1 MTKILFIIAGT
12 AIGGALG
19 YFGKCST
26 GTCPFTSTWWGAA
39 ALGAV
44 LGLLLSNFFA
54 GVPKTSEDIANV
66 IDINS
71 TVEFETAI
79 KDAGDKNIIA
89 DFYLNTCPPCRKL
102 MPELYALAKKYPN
115 ELIVLKINAT
125 KNKELSTKYQIQAVP
140 ALFHIKNGETVAR
153 SQGYQSADSLEKWI
167 K

>member
-1 MTKILFIIAGT
+1 MTKILFVIAG
-12 AIGGALG
+12 AAVGGALG

-54 GVPKTSEDIANV
+54 GVPKTPEDITNV

-102 MPELYALAKKYPN
+102 MPELYALAKKYPD

-140 ALFHIKNGETVAR
+140 ALFLIKNGKTVAK
-153 SQGYQSADSLEKWI
+153 SQGYQSADSLEQWI